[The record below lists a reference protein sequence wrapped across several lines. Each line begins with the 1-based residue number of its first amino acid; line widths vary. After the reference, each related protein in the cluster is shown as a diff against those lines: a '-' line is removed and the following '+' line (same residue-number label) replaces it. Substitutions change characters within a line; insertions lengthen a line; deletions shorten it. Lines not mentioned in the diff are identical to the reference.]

1 MDHRAG
7 GYLTGMSHRTA
18 ELRSL
23 ELHRMVADRIV
34 LDATIVERAVARVRG
49 WVAGGTVHEAY
60 ATAWLDALEGSR
72 ADLLTLLVDDSV
84 RAADLRQVTP
94 FAGVISDRDRQD
106 IIRRIG
112 RHAS

>member
-1 MDHRAG
+1 MDRRAG

-18 ELRSL
+18 ELRSI

-34 LDATIVERAVARVRG
+34 QDGTIVDRAAARVRG
-49 WVAGGTVHEAY
+49 WMADGSVHGIY
-60 ATAWLDALEGSR
+60 ATAWLELLEGPP
-72 ADLLTLLVDDSV
+72 ADLLELLVDDSV